1 MRLLIYIK
9 ETFLAN
15 MPIMKTHQTL
25 IVEIGLSV
33 LNHPIQKDSD
43 ENMNSFSNLR
53 SMINIL
59 LVLFS
64 KGTLPDAL
72 EGVTSKK
79 FSLASSEPSYRLY
92 QQQLSYL
99 GSYIF
104 VLLHEIHI

>member
-1 MRLLIYIK
+1 MRLLINIK
-9 ETFLAN
+9 ETFLTN
-15 MPIMKTHQTL
+15 MLIMKTHQIL

-64 KGTLPDAL
+64 KGTLSDAL
-72 EGVTSKK
+72 EGVTSKII
-79 FSLASSEPSYRLY
+79 SLAPLASSGLPIVFTS
-92 QQQLSYL
+92 S
-99 GSYIF
+99 S
-104 VLLHEIHI
+104 

>member
-1 MRLLIYIK
+1 MRLLINMK
-9 ETFLAN
+9 KTFLAN
-15 MPIMKTHQTL
+15 MLIIKRHQTL
-25 IVEIGLSV
+25 VVEIGLSV

-53 SMINIL
+53 SIIIL

-64 KGTLPDAL
+64 KGTLSDAL
-72 EGVTSKK
+72 EGVTLKN
-79 FSLASSEPSYRLY
+79 FSHAPLASSEPTCSV
-92 QQQLSYL
+92 Q

>member
-1 MRLLIYIK
+1 MKLLVNMK

-15 MPIMKTHQTL
+15 MLIMKMHQTL

-33 LNHPIQKDSD
+33 LNQPIQKDSD

-64 KGTLPDAL
+64 KGT
-72 EGVTSKK
+72 
-79 FSLASSEPSYRLY
+79 
-92 QQQLSYL
+92 
-99 GSYIF
+99 
-104 VLLHEIHI
+104 